1 MTGVALITGGS
12 SGIGLATA
20 RLLRSRGY
28 RVALVARSAD
38 RLNEVAADLNAL
50 ALPCDVADIDALP
63 DLVSA
68 TVDAYGSLD
77 VLVNNAGVHYRGSM
91 LRHTPQQLAQ
101 MVMVNTAAPIALTRA
116 AAEVMQPGSVVVN
129 VASLAGKLPLAGAA
143 TYSGSKAGVRFWAMA
158 AAEDLAERG
167 IRMAT
172 VNPGPVDTGF
182 FDEDLE
188 HVTPMTFS
196 QPMSTVEQCAQAV
209 LKAIEA
215 DESPMEIDVPFASG
229 KLATLGYVAPPLHRI
244 LRPALEK
251 RGAKVKAEL
260 MRQKGLSG

>member
-196 QPMSTVEQCAQAV
+196 QPMSTVEQCAPAV
-209 LKAIEA
+209 RKAIEA
-215 DESPMEIDVPFASG
+215 GMSSTDAFARFG
-229 KLATLGYVAPPLHRI
+229 VL
-244 LRPALEK
+244 
-251 RGAKVKAEL
+251 
-260 MRQKGLSG
+260 

>member
-1 MTGVALITGGS
+1 MTRVALITGAS

-20 RLLRSRGY
+20 RLLRGRGY

-38 RLNEVAADLNAL
+38 RLNEVAAELGAL

-68 TVDAYGSLD
+68 TVDEYGSLD

-196 QPMSTVEQCAQAV
+196 QPMSTVEQ
-209 LKAIEA
+209 
-215 DESPMEIDVPFASG
+215 
-229 KLATLGYVAPPLHRI
+229 
-244 LRPALEK
+244 
-251 RGAKVKAEL
+251 
-260 MRQKGLSG
+260 